1 MQMVNNWY
9 DAIYQVLL
17 NELSTFELLLC
28 IKIKLFCVLIV
39 FIGQIIRVNSYN
51 YDQEM
56 KKCVFFYYLIS
67 IF

>member
-39 FIGQIIRVNSYN
+39 FIGQIIRVKSYN

-56 KKCVFFYYLIS
+56 KKCVFFFTI
-67 IF
+67 